1 MRSQQPQRSTRCEF
15 CDLSTLLTF
24 TMSSKMLVVL
34 LLIVLPLAS
43 VGQRQILGDITEQR
57 ISQVYD
63 EDVREENLYRRPPTY
78 LIIASK
84 IVRPSTI
91 YQVSM
96 INFES
101 AFTKWQINLLKRFG
115 KYLDMQSK
123 LILKLPCLL
132 LR

>member
-15 CDLSTLLTF
+15 CDLRTLLTF

-34 LLIVLPLAS
+34 LLIVLPLSS

-91 YQVSM
+91 YQVR
-96 INFES
+96 I
-101 AFTKWQINLLKRFG
+101 
-115 KYLDMQSK
+115 
-123 LILKLPCLL
+123 LIVFRKAAN
-132 LR
+132 

>member
-1 MRSQQPQRSTRCEF
+1 MRSQQPQRPSRSRCEL
-15 CDLSTLLTF
+15 CALLLTSST
-24 TMSSKMLVVL
+24 TMSSKWLAAVL
-34 LLIVLPLAS
+34 LLLPLSS

-91 YQVSM
+91 YQVSARY
-96 INFES
+96 IHKPE
-101 AFTKWQINLLKRFG
+101 LV
-115 KYLDMQSK
+115 
-123 LILKLPCLL
+123 LII
-132 LR
+132 

>member
-1 MRSQQPQRSTRCEF
+1 
-15 CDLSTLLTF
+15 
-24 TMSSKMLVVL
+24 MSSKLPASLPVTAVL
-34 LLIVLPLAS
+34 LLMLLPLLS

-96 INFES
+96 LSF
-101 AFTKWQINLLKRFG
+101 
-115 KYLDMQSK
+115 
-123 LILKLPCLL
+123 
-132 LR
+132 